1 MISKKV
7 LAGVVVRKEWTP
19 EDIRNLCIDRG
30 LYTKGTKEEY
40 ESMLQYVASH
50 NPFSLDIEY
59 TVARDI
65 LDHTDP
71 ETNQTIENIMFLNED
86 MSKSWSYRVG
96 AAEKYVHRCT
106 DTDCADISTLLVP
119 VPNGMTIHGL
129 YKCIRYGLQ
138 HKAEAMAE
146 EDPVPPQQKGE

>member
-1 MISKKV
+1 MMEGYVFLPPRKRLDGNLTRIDKV
-7 LAGVVVRKEWTP
+7 TGLSAEVRKNTGIP
-19 EDIRNLCIDRG
+19 AGTACYKIVCHRCGKPIR
-30 LYTKGTKEEY
+30 
-40 ESMLQYVASH
+40 
-50 NPFSLDIEY
+50 
-59 TVARDI
+59 
-65 LDHTDP
+65 
-71 ETNQTIENIMFLNED
+71 NED

-119 VPNGMTIHGL
+119 VPEGMTIHGL
-129 YKCIRYGLQ
+129 YKCVRYGLQ

>member
-19 EDIRNLCIDRG
+19 EDIRNLCIARG

-40 ESMLQYVASH
+40 ESMLQYVQSH

-71 ETNQTIENIMFLNED
+71 ETNQTIENIMFLIGN
-86 MSKSWSYRVG
+86 KVITRVY
-96 AAEKYVHRCT
+96 ENVEELDLTCHC
-106 DTDCADISTLLVP
+106 DDDDIA
-119 VPNGMTIHGL
+119 G
-129 YKCIRYGLQ
+129 Y
-138 HKAEAMAE
+138 E
-146 EDPVPPQQKGE
+146 EDVLMYTDD